1 MKRRERRAATGGPSP
16 TLPGRSDAATPAAL
30 REPGLGLMRAER
42 YLEAQMCCQQ
52 ALALDPDHA
61 GAQHLMG
68 LLSIQSQQYDHAI
81 EWISRAIR
89 RDARPEYLMSLGAA
103 LQFQRRYEEALQA
116 FEKAVQLAPEDAD
129 HWTSLGKALVD
140 LERQSEAVL
149 CFQHALKLAPRHG
162 EAAWQA
168 AVLLRQLG
176 RPNEALV
183 HFNLCDEL
191 RPRDVRTIGSRALV
205 LRDLKKFQEYL
216 ADSRQAQMLE
226 PTSAE
231 ACNNVG
237 DALVLLGRFEEALEW
252 FDRALEL
259 QPSAIFILEN
269 KALVLKNMHCFDELF
284 RAYDQIRSIDPG
296 NANTELTTANTSLLL
311 GDFETGWRGREARF
325 LIPDLAIGWSGP
337 GILWLGEEEI
347 RGKAIL
353 IYSDEGLG
361 DALQFARYIP
371 MLASLGARIVLM
383 VPDSLCSLLSALPVW
398 QCLPMSAKTLPAI
411 DMYCPINSLP
421 LAFRTRLDTIPPPV
435 SLSPPLD
442 RMKVWEER
450 LGAHDRLRVGL
461 VWSGNPDH
469 KNDHNRSIPLRL
481 FSAMLGADA
490 EFISLQKDL
499 RPEDR
504 VVLGERSDILDL
516 TAHLTDYVETSAL
529 VSCLDLVITVDTSV
543 AHLAGT
549 LGRPAWI
556 LLPYTPDHRWLL
568 DRHDSPWYPSVHL
581 FRQGASRSYAEVI
594 DRIRAE
600 LAAMVSEF
608 RPPQG

>member
-16 TLPGRSDAATPAAL
+16 TLPGGSDAATPAAL
-30 REPGLGLMRAER
+30 REAGLGLMRAER

-129 HWTSLGKALVD
+129 HWTSLGKVLVD

-269 KALVLKNMHCFDELF
+269 KALVLKNMHCSMSFFELM
-284 RAYDQIRSIDPG
+284 IRSD
-296 NANTELTTANTSLLL
+296 
-311 GDFETGWRGREARF
+311 
-325 LIPDLAIGWSGP
+325 
-337 GILWLGEEEI
+337 
-347 RGKAIL
+347 
-353 IYSDEGLG
+353 
-361 DALQFARYIP
+361 
-371 MLASLGARIVLM
+371 
-383 VPDSLCSLLSALPVW
+383 
-398 QCLPMSAKTLPAI
+398 
-411 DMYCPINSLP
+411 
-421 LAFRTRLDTIPPPV
+421 
-435 SLSPPLD
+435 
-442 RMKVWEER
+442 
-450 LGAHDRLRVGL
+450 
-461 VWSGNPDH
+461 
-469 KNDHNRSIPLRL
+469 RSIQAMPTRSSQQQTPAFCSVISKQAGGAAKPAFL
-481 FSAMLGADA
+481 FQ
-490 EFISLQKDL
+490 IW
-499 RPEDR
+499 R
-504 VVLGERSDILDL
+504 
-516 TAHLTDYVETSAL
+516 
-529 VSCLDLVITVDTSV
+529 
-543 AHLAGT
+543 LAGV
-549 LGRPAWI
+549 GP
-556 LLPYTPDHRWLL
+556 
-568 DRHDSPWYPSVHL
+568 
-581 FRQGASRSYAEVI
+581 
-594 DRIRAE
+594 
-600 LAAMVSEF
+600 EF
-608 RPPQG
+608 SG